1 MLDTN
6 VWLDL
11 LVFRDARC
19 ARLVDALQDGRAVAV
34 TNAATAAEFARV
46 LAYPALAL
54 DDARRASA
62 MASFASLSHPTEADA
77 GVPSP
82 RCRDPDDQMFV
93 DLALAIRADAL
104 LSRDDELLRL
114 APRLR
119 RQGIDVATPAA
130 WCAARAA
137 QISKR

>member
-11 LVFRDARC
+11 LVFDDARC
-19 ARLVDALQDGRAVAV
+19 ARLAAALRDGSVIAVA
-34 TNAATAAEFARV
+34 NAATSAEFERV

-54 DDARRASA
+54 DDARRAGA
-62 MASFASLSHPTEADA
+62 MASFVSMTRALEVDPVAQ
-77 GVPSP
+77 PP
-82 RCRDPDDQMFV
+82 RCRDPDDQVFV
-93 DLALAIRADAL
+93 DLALAVGADAL

-119 RQGIDVATPAA
+119 RHGIEVTTPAA